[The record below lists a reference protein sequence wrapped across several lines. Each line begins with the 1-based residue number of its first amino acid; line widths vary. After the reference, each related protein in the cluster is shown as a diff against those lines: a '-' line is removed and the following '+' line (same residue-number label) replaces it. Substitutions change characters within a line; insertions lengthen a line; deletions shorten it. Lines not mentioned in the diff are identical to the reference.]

1 MKNIC
6 FDYVLNKLWFM
17 RNRWK
22 CYVFKDSDVGKANIY
37 ISNIHTFREKQK
49 YDKKID
55 NILVF
60 ACIAEDSHQHYHPA
74 DIAVIRVQIYI
85 RTDHMHLAAK
95 ASPWHR
101 HPRVIQTQQISKND
115 TWFKSVTKQEINS
128 VSFGPDRGSTT
139 QSPGGL
145 ASRQLFPR
153 HFCHASTAGIQSDNM

>member
-1 MKNIC
+1 MKR
-6 FDYVLNKLWFM
+6 LWC
-17 RNRWK
+17 RK
-22 CYVFKDSDVGKANIY
+22 SEIY
-37 ISNIHTFREKQK
+37 IHIQYTFRQKQK

-60 ACIAEDSHQHYHPA
+60 ACITECRTNIYPPV

-115 TWFKSVTKQEINS
+115 TWFQSISRQESILFRLGRT
-128 VSFGPDRGSTT
+128 VS
-139 QSPGGL
+139 QSRNPREVWHRASFFLGIAAMPVLL
-145 ASRQLFPR
+145 ASSPILVW
-153 HFCHASTAGIQSDNM
+153 